1 MIPYSAA
8 MAMDYM
14 GYHHAHQ
21 QHHHRHLT
29 GASPTNPMMAPGA
42 GGSGSPFAHSWLVPS
57 QDLYSAVTY
66 NQFSSNQ
73 PVTHKPEPILDPRH
87 VEFTDFFWFFYLDK
101 HLFCDW
107 EVRKEFHST
116 TLGLFVLK
124 TTLKLILIFD
134 FTPRCFNGINRGL
147 PQVFCVLHTKFW
159 ITTMT
164 QPKKE
169 CFLQWNSNLIRYLTW
184 NRARV

>member
-21 QHHHRHLT
+21 QHHHRHLAGT
-29 GASPTNPMMAPGA
+29 SPTNPMMAPGA
-42 GGSGSPFAHSWLVPS
+42 VGGSGSPFAHSWLVPS

-87 VEFTDFFWFFYLDK
+87 VEFTDFFDFF
-101 HLFCDW
+101 
-107 EVRKEFHST
+107 T
-116 TLGLFVLK
+116 
-124 TTLKLILIFD
+124 
-134 FTPRCFNGINRGL
+134 
-147 PQVFCVLHTKFW
+147 
-159 ITTMT
+159 
-164 QPKKE
+164 
-169 CFLQWNSNLIRYLTW
+169 
-184 NRARV
+184 